1 MNANSIISLLQD
13 KLPKDFALLKMLENK
28 LSTLDE
34 KRLDELAQK
43 IPILNLKSP
52 IFVFWVGSFIFG
64 ALGVNR
70 FMTGQIWLGVLKL
83 ALFLA
88 HMILFIVITSATLD
102 AVANAAT
109 NEDLQNAFKLIGVNT
124 FIAGIL
130 GIVITIWWFVDLFIT
145 SSAVRKQN
153 LEKILKAVDEQA

>member
-1 MNANSIISLLQD
+1 M
-13 KLPKDFALLKMLENK
+13 
-28 LSTLDE
+28 
-34 KRLDELAQK
+34 
-43 IPILNLKSP
+43 
-52 IFVFWVGSFIFG
+52 GSFIFG

-102 AVANAAT
+102 AVANAST

-153 LEKILKAVDEQA
+153 LEKFKIQQASKPKYHFASQYKFNPAYIKSA

>member
-1 MNANSIISLLQD
+1 M
-13 KLPKDFALLKMLENK
+13 PRDFASLKNARNLMLK
-28 LSTLDE
+28 SLISWWI
-34 KRLDELAQK
+34 A
-43 IPILNLKSP
+43 ILNLKSP

-70 FMTGQIWLGVLKL
+70 FMTGQIWLGIAKL

-88 HMILFIVITSATLD
+88 HMILFIIITSAMLD

-109 NEDLQNAFKLIGVNT
+109 NEDLQNAIRLIRINS
-124 FIAGIL
+124 FIVGIL

-145 SSAVRKQN
+145 GSAVRKQN
-153 LEKILKAVDEQA
+153 LEKILKAIDEQA

>member
-1 MNANSIISLLQD
+1 MIKSLISWWI
-13 KLPKDFALLKMLENK
+13 A
-28 LSTLDE
+28 
-34 KRLDELAQK
+34 
-43 IPILNLKSP
+43 ILNLKSP

-64 ALGVNR
+64 ALDINR
-70 FMTGQIWLGVLKL
+70 FMTGQIWLGALKL
-83 ALFLA
+83 AIFLA
-88 HMILFIVITSATLD
+88 HAVLFIVITSATLD

-145 SSAVRKQN
+145 GKVVRSQN
-153 LEKILKAVDEQA
+153 LEKILKAIDEQA